1 MAEKKKESIEKSD
14 RQMFA
19 KELTEKLNSMKLHGK
34 ALTNEQR
41 LRVVLSVY
49 SSLRKQL
56 SK

>member
-1 MAEKKKESIEKSD
+1 MGEIKKESIEKSD

-19 KELTEKLNSMKLHGK
+19 KDLTEKLNSMKLHGK

-49 SSLRKQL
+49 SALRKQIA
-56 SK
+56 K

>member
-1 MAEKKKESIEKSD
+1 MGEKKESIEKSD

-19 KELTEKLNSMKLHGK
+19 KDLTEKLNSMKLRGK
-34 ALTNEQR
+34 TLTNEQR
-41 LRVVLSVY
+41 LRVVLSLY

>member
-1 MAEKKKESIEKSD
+1 MGDKKESIEKSD

-19 KELTEKLNSMKLHGK
+19 KDLTEKLNSMKLHGK
-34 ALTNEQR
+34 TLTNEQR

-56 SK
+56 NK